1 MFSHSQVSK
10 LRFRIKSRTM
20 KAWKTIVK
28 RVKEVSPHVVE
39 EIR

>member
-10 LRFRIKSRTM
+10 LRFRIESRTM
-20 KAWKTIVK
+20 KAWKTMVK
-28 RVKEVSPHVVE
+28 TVKEVPPHLLE